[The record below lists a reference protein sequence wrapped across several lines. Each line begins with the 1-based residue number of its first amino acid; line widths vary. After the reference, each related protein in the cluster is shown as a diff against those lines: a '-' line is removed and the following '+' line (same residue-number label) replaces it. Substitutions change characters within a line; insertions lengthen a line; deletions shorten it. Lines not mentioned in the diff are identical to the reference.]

1 MKFLINNKINFLFI
15 IISAFSLFFVVGFEN
30 ISFQSTK
37 WLHQGNDST
46 LPQMGWYFFGNDIWR
61 FPLGS
66 NPNYGD
72 EFGSSIIFADSIPI
86 LSLIFKLFKPLLP
99 DNFQYISIWYFLCF
113 YLQLFFSFKIIEKIT
128 NSTPYSFIA
137 SIFFLTA
144 PIFLW
149 KLQSVPALTGQWV
162 LLIALYLGLTKKIE
176 DSKLLWNFL
185 IALSSLINFYFMI
198 MILGTYTLLR
208 ILNLKFDKKSIL
220 VFVTDFLIVIFVL
233 LSILYI
239 TGYFEVR
246 MVDTMALG
254 FGRDKLNL
262 LSIFDSYNTNDSI
275 PWSWFL
281 PDIKLTEYEE
291 YEGFNYVGLGQI
303 LMLFFALILFF
314 QKKNKINLYS
324 IANDKKIKTLFIVSI
339 FFTFWALSNKISFG
353 SYTILEIPL
362 NKYIYGLFSIV
373 RPTGRLFWI
382 VNYFLLTMSII
393 IIFKCLNKR
402 NSLLIISLLLIVQL
416 ADTSAGIKHRINL
429 FMPIDDNKPLNDK
442 IWEDLF
448 KEYKILKTTYPKNYS
463 GLFDKFSYLIEK
475 YDIEKTNLVKLAR
488 INRKAIAEAK
498 YYLYEN
504 FRKKKLSTNTV
515 YAIDNLSHLRHLKH
529 LFKDENVGFF
539 YRDNVWVMV
548 VNEKERMNEN
558 DKELFNR
565 IRLKL
570 ININEKNNL
579 TFEEK
584 NNFYGFGWSHN
595 FGKAGVWS
603 EGKISTLFFRI
614 EKDYGDLKL
623 EIVCKPYN
631 VKEKNISEFDV
642 YVNNSLNKS
651 IKLTNY
657 NNDEKIKILIKQKN
671 IINNVV
677 KIDFMFKNLVSPYEM
692 LESPDSRKLG
702 ILLKNITIK
711 PI

>member
-1 MKFLINNKINFLFI
+1 
-15 IISAFSLFFVVGFEN
+15 
-30 ISFQSTK
+30 
-37 WLHQGNDST
+37 
-46 LPQMGWYFFGNDIWR
+46 
-61 FPLGS
+61 
-66 NPNYGD
+66 
-72 EFGSSIIFADSIPI
+72 
-86 LSLIFKLFKPLLP
+86 
-99 DNFQYISIWYFLCF
+99 
-113 YLQLFFSFKIIEKIT
+113 
-128 NSTPYSFIA
+128 
-137 SIFFLTA
+137 
-144 PIFLW
+144 
-149 KLQSVPALTGQWV
+149 
-162 LLIALYLGLTKKIE
+162 
-176 DSKLLWNFL
+176 
-185 IALSSLINFYFMI
+185 
-198 MILGTYTLLR
+198 
-208 ILNLKFDKKSIL
+208 
-220 VFVTDFLIVIFVL
+220 
-233 LSILYI
+233 
-239 TGYFEVR
+239 
-246 MVDTMALG
+246 
-254 FGRDKLNL
+254 
-262 LSIFDSYNTNDSI
+262 
-275 PWSWFL
+275 
-281 PDIKLTEYEE
+281 
-291 YEGFNYVGLGQI
+291 
-303 LMLFFALILFF
+303 
-314 QKKNKINLYS
+314 
-324 IANDKKIKTLFIVSI
+324 
-339 FFTFWALSNKISFG
+339 
-353 SYTILEIPL
+353 LEIPL

-657 NNDEKIKILIKQKN
+657 NNDEKIEILIKQKN

>member
-657 NNDEKIKILIKQKN
+657 NNDEKIEILIKQKN